1 MRRAFRPGAERLEAH
16 TLLSGIPWTVA
27 APLPPPAATAP
38 VPVGVEMAVTTDK
51 SVYQAGEPVHMTL
64 TETNRGSGD
73 VTIYDGP
80 STHGFVVTQ
89 NGAVVWRSNSG
100 FQAMWVRSIT
110 LHPGESF
117 TVSATW
123 DGHPSL
129 PMGGEDTGVTLTGTF
144 QVSNQARQGG
154 ATARRPPSPS
164 SPPRPPRSR
173 DRPRPPHPPHPRSP
187 RPRPGRTGRRSGPG
201 RSAGGGRQR
210 PGWPGSAG
218 CRTRARPGP
227 GAGRRSS
234 PDLFLGPAFRA
245 IPASRSADEKG
256 TEARLAW

>member
-154 ATARRPPSPS
+154 ATAPPATFTILPAQTPAVTRPAATPAPAAPAQPAPPSWTYRPPV
-164 SPPRPPRSR
+164 
-173 DRPRPPHPPHPRSP
+173 
-187 RPRPGRTGRRSGPG
+187 
-201 RSAGGGRQR
+201 
-210 PGWPGSAG
+210 WPGSVGGWGATAPWMAG
-218 CRTRARPGP
+218 FGRVPYTGQAWTRGWPSFFA
-227 GAGRRSS
+227 
-234 PDLFLGPAFRA
+234 
-245 IPASRSADEKG
+245 
-256 TEARLAW
+256 